1 MDDDE
6 TQIDQTTVEYG
17 VVPTHNDPSKAAT
30 AEFTYTFAGW
40 DNTPIAVAGEAT
52 YKATYSAAK
61 NSYTITWL
69 DENESV
75 LSSETLEYGATPT
88 HEDPTKQPTAQYGYT
103 FAGWNPAVSAVT
115 GNATYKA
122 TYTDTINQYT
132 ISWLDDVGTLVDQT
146 KVAYGTTPAHAN
158 IYKESDDQYDYTF
171 VGWTPTLVP
180 VTGDASYSAIFT
192 TAGKSYTVTF
202 YFEDGVTILDQMT
215 LPYGAIPS
223 TPYIPSIPSDANH
236 TYSFSGWSPEITP
249 VTGDISYVPTFT
261 AIPNQYTVI
270 FRNYNGKELQRKKV
284 DYGTIP
290 EYEGD
295 EPSRPAT
302 NSYTW
307 AFEGWTPELTAV
319 IGDATYTAVYTKVMN
334 TYTILFYD
342 EDGITLLDEVT
353 VEHGQKPT
361 TSVVPTKEADEE
373 YRYTFAGWS
382 PKIAKATSDAEYI
395 ATYMA
400 TPKTQDLNNTEAEER
415 ATKVLIDDHIYILR
429 SGHTYTL
436 DGMLVE

>member
-1 MDDDE
+1 MNDDD
-6 TQIDQTTVEYG
+6 TQIDQTSVEYG
-17 VVPTHNDPSKAAT
+17 VV
-30 AEFTYTFAGW
+30 
-40 DNTPIAVAGEAT
+40 
-52 YKATYSAAK
+52 
-61 NSYTITWL
+61 
-69 DENESV
+69 
-75 LSSETLEYGATPT
+75 PT

-103 FAGWNPAVSAVT
+103 FAGWSPAISAVT

-132 ISWLDDVGTLVDQT
+132 ISWLDDEGTLVDQT
-146 KVAYGTTPAHAN
+146 KVAYGATPAHAN
-158 IYKESDDQYDYTF
+158 IHKESDDQFDYTF
-171 VGWTPTLVP
+171 VGWTPTLEP
-180 VTGDASYSAIFT
+180 VTDDASYSAIFT

-223 TPYIPSIPSDANH
+223 DANH
-236 TYSFSGWSPEITP
+236 TYTFSGWSPEIAP
-249 VTGDISYVPTFT
+249 VTGDISYMPTFT

-361 TSVVPTKEADEE
+361 TSVIPTKEADEE

-382 PKIAKATSDAEYI
+382 PKIAKATSDAEYT

-400 TPKTQDLNNTEAEER
+400 TPKTQGLGDVQR
-415 ATKVLIDDHIYILR
+415 DDVQCTKVLLDGTIYICR
-429 SGHTYTL
+429 GGNTYSI
-436 DGMLVE
+436 DGQRVK